1 MHQPLLAYSHSSLHH
16 IGGGGDGG
24 GGDGGGLGGGA
35 GGGLGGGGVGGGDG
49 GVEGGGVGGVD
60 GGVDGGA
67 DGGQYARSICTLG
80 VHPPSVVTVTS
91 PHAERE
97 DADTTGDN
105 SVQNASCARVRSP
118 WTLTASSP
126 LTVDAAV
133 PIFAKTLFSGEAAR
147 RSPSTLTMMLP
158 SMEAPSWSRS

>member
-1 MHQPLLAYSHSSLHH
+1 MPHSVAH
-16 IGGGGDGG
+16 IGGGDGDGGGGGGDGG
-24 GGDGGGLGGGA
+24 V
-35 GGGLGGGGVGGGDG
+35 GGVDG
-49 GVEGGGVGGVD
+49 GVLGGVDGSGVVGGVDGGGVGGVD

-97 DADTTGDN
+97 DADTTGDS

-126 LTVDAAV
+126 LTVADAAV
-133 PIFAKTLFSGEAAR
+133 PIFANTLFSGEAAR

-158 SMEAPSWSRS
+158 SMEAPSL

>member
-1 MHQPLLAYSHSSLHH
+1 MPHSVAH
-16 IGGGGDGG
+16 IGGGDGDGGGGGGDGG
-24 GGDGGGLGGGA
+24 GGASGGGA
-35 GGGLGGGGVGGGDG
+35 
-49 GVEGGGVGGVD
+49 
-60 GGVDGGA
+60 A
-67 DGGQYARSICTLG
+67 GGQYARSICTLG

-133 PIFAKTLFSGEAAR
+133 PMFAKT
-147 RSPSTLTMMLP
+147 PSQ
-158 SMEAPSWSRS
+158 